1 MKAAFPPYFRRILGK
16 TYKKANCNNKFIDN
30 GQTVKHNNP
39 IVSGG
44 YAMNTLKTKV
54 RAQVLSLL
62 VEGMAINAVTR
73 ATGVSKTT
81 ILKLLVHVGAACA
94 AYQDRVM
101 VNLPCKKVQCDE
113 IWAFVGMKQKNVPDE
128 LKGTLGFGDVY
139 TWTAIDADT
148 KLMPCWNVG
157 TRGAESAYDF
167 IHDLASRMA
176 NRIQLTTDGHKAYV
190 VAVEDA
196 FGADIDFAQLVKIYG
211 NDNQTKTD
219 ARRYSPAE
227 CTGIRKERITGNPDM
242 REVSTS
248 YVERANLTMRM
259 HMRRFTRLTNAF
271 SKKLENHMHAVSL
284 HFMFYNFCRIH
295 ASLRVTPAMEAG
307 ITDHVWTMEEVVMMS
322 DTNEVVT
329 ENRPT

>member
-1 MKAAFPPYFRRILGK
+1 
-16 TYKKANCNNKFIDN
+16 
-30 GQTVKHNNP
+30 
-39 IVSGG
+39 
-44 YAMNTLKTKV
+44 MNTLKTKV